1 MTRITIAIFFLLSF
15 ASFAQLELKK
25 LDGTPINNG
34 DVFTFTSLTEPG
46 AYLGLKIY
54 NTSDEDISIKAR
66 IVNIVN
72 STGNNLQ
79 LCVGGVCLSAITTGA
94 TYPNFP
100 AIIPANGENGNFDH
114 FVNYNPGINQTQAVE
129 YTIKILMVND
139 QNQEIG
145 NSVQFT
151 YRYTSSLAT
160 DSFALSNLGISL
172 QSTLVAEQL
181 MLTAEDDFTLDV
193 FNLSGKAMFS
203 YKGSAGQVAY
213 NMGTLPSA
221 VYIARFTTS
230 DGRTGAVRF
239 IKQ

>member
-1 MTRITIAIFFLLSF
+1 MNRILIFALSVF
-15 ASFAQLELKK
+15 SVAAFAQLELKK

-34 DVFTFTSLTEPG
+34 DVFTFTTLTEPG

-79 LCVGGVCLSAITTGA
+79 LCVGGVCLSTITTGA

-114 FVNYNPGINQTQAVE
+114 FVNYNPGINQTQVVE

-151 YRYTSSLAT
+151 YRYASPLAT
-160 DSFALSNLGISL
+160 DSFALEKLGISL
-172 QSTLVAEQL
+172 PSTLVTDQL
-181 MLTAEDDFTLDV
+181 MLTAESDFNMELFDV
-193 FNLSGKAMFS
+193 SGKS
-203 YKGSAGQVAY
+203 ILTQKGTT
-213 NMGTLPSA
+213 GTVSIELGALPAA

-230 DGRTGAVRF
+230 NGQTASVRLL
-239 IKQ
+239 KK